1 MITDMT
7 VGKPWKVLINFSLPL
22 LLSAMFQQFYNIA
35 DTIIAGRCVGENAL
49 AAVGA
54 SYPITMIFM
63 AIAMGSTQ
71 GASVV
76 ISQLFGGK
84 KLTETKTAI
93 STTYISIGALSILLT
108 VLGVLFCDS
117 MLEALNTPEEIMT
130 DSAAY
135 LSIYTWGLVFLF
147 VYNIATGIF
156 SALGD
161 SKTPL
166 VLLICSSLGN
176 VGLDLLFVQAFDM
189 GVGGLALATLIAQG
203 IASIAATAILFLR
216 LKALEAT
223 QKPSLFSICIL
234 GKISRLAVPGI
245 FQHSFV
251 SVGNLFIQSI
261 INGFGIPAVIAG
273 YTAAIKLNTFAIT
286 MFNTLSGGLANF
298 TAQNIGAGDEKRV
311 RSGFKSG
318 FIMSETV
325 AVTVIIIMLLL
336 RTQLVG
342 IFVDEPTE
350 LVISTGTDFLT
361 IISPFYFSVCA
372 KLVADSILRGA
383 GVIKCFMAS
392 TFTDL
397 LLRVALAF
405 VFSGFMGV
413 TGVWWS
419 WPIGWLLSMALSL
432 FFYFKGFWKKYLQA

>member
-7 VGKPWKVLINFSLPL
+7 VGKPWKVLINFSFPL

-35 DTIIAGRCVGENAL
+35 DTVIAGRCVGENAL

-76 ISQLFGGK
+76 ISQFFGGK
-84 KLTETKTAI
+84 KLTETKAAVN
-93 STTYISIGALSILLT
+93 TTYISIGSLSIVLT
-108 VLGVLFCDS
+108 LFGVLFCEP
-117 MLEALNTPEEIMT
+117 MLRALNTPEEIMT

-135 LSIYTWGLVFLF
+135 LSIYTWGLLFLF
-147 VYNIATGIF
+147 VYNIATGVF
-156 SALGD
+156 SSLGD

-166 VLLICSSLGN
+166 VLLICSSVGN

-189 GVGGLALATLIAQG
+189 GVSGLALATLIAQG
-203 IASIAATAILFLR
+203 IASIAATVILFIR
-216 LKALEAT
+216 LKALEAP
-223 QKPSLFSICIL
+223 QKPKLFSANIL
-234 GKISRLAVPGI
+234 AKISRLAVPGI

-261 INGFGIPAVIAG
+261 INGFDIPAIIAG
-273 YTAAIKLNTFAIT
+273 YAAAIKLNTFSIT
-286 MFNTLSGGLANF
+286 MFTTLSGGLANF
-298 TAQNIGAGDEKRV
+298 TAQNIGAGKEERV
-311 RSGFKSG
+311 KSGFKSG
-318 FIMSETV
+318 LIMSEIIAV
-325 AVTVIIIMLLL
+325 AVIIIMLLL

-342 IFVDEPTE
+342 IFVDDPTE
-350 LVISTGTDFLT
+350 LVISTGTDFIM

-405 VFSGFMGV
+405 VLSGSMGV

-419 WPIGWLLSMALSL
+419 WPVGWLLSMALAL
-432 FFYFKGFWKKYLQA
+432 FFYFKGFWKKYLQT

>member
-35 DTIIAGRCVGENAL
+35 DTVIAGRCIGENAL

-54 SYPITMIFM
+54 SYPVTMIFM
-63 AIAMGSTQ
+63 AIAIGSTQ

-76 ISQLFGGK
+76 ISQFFGGK
-84 KLTETKTAI
+84 RLAETKTAI
-93 STTYISIGALSILLT
+93 STAYISIGSLSILLT
-108 VLGVLFCDS
+108 LLGVLFCEP
-117 MLEALNTPEEIMT
+117 MLIALNTPKEIMT

-135 LSIYTWGLVFLF
+135 LSIYTWGLIFLF
-147 VYNIATGIF
+147 VYNIATGVF
-156 SALGD
+156 SSLGD

-166 VLLICSSLGN
+166 VLLICSSVGN
-176 VGLDLLFVQAFDM
+176 VGLDLLFVMASDM

-203 IASIAATAILFLR
+203 IASIAATVILFIR
-216 LKALEAT
+216 LKVLHT
-223 QKPSLFSICIL
+223 PQNPQLFSVHIL

-273 YTAAIKLNTFAIT
+273 YAAAIKLNTFAIT
-286 MFNTLSGGLANF
+286 MFNTLSGGIANF
-298 TAQNIGAGDEKRV
+298 TAQNIGAGKEDRV
-311 RSGFKSG
+311 KNGFRSGL
-318 FIMSETV
+318 IMSEIVAITV
-325 AVTVIIIMLLL
+325 MTVMLLF

-342 IFVDEPTE
+342 LFVDEPTE
-350 LVISTGTDFLT
+350 LVISTGTDFL
-361 IISPFYFSVCA
+361 IITSPFYFSVCA

-383 GVIKCFMAS
+383 GVIKCFMTS
-392 TFTDL
+392 TFADL

-405 VFSGFMGV
+405 ILSGSMGV
-413 TGVWWS
+413 AGVWWS
-419 WPIGWLLSMALSL
+419 WPVGWLLSMALAL
-432 FFYFKGFWKKYLQA
+432 FFYFKGFWKKYLH

>member
-7 VGKPWKVLINFSLPL
+7 AGKPWKVLINFSLPL

-35 DTIIAGRCVGENAL
+35 DTVIAGRCVGENAL

-76 ISQLFGGK
+76 ISQFFGGK
-84 KLTETKTAI
+84 KLTETKTAVN
-93 STTYISIGALSILLT
+93 TTYISIGSLSIVLT
-108 VLGVLFCDS
+108 LFGVLFCEP
-117 MLEALNTPEEIMT
+117 MLRALNTPEEIMT

-135 LSIYTWGLVFLF
+135 LSIYTWGLLFLF
-147 VYNIATGIF
+147 VYNIATGVF
-156 SALGD
+156 SSLGD

-166 VLLICSSLGN
+166 VLLICSSVGN

-189 GVGGLALATLIAQG
+189 GVSGLALATLIAQG
-203 IASIAATAILFLR
+203 IASIAATVILFIR
-216 LKALEAT
+216 LKALEAP
-223 QKPSLFSICIL
+223 QKPKLFSANIL
-234 GKISRLAVPGI
+234 AKISRLAVPGI

-251 SVGNLFIQSI
+251 SVGNLFIQRI
-261 INGFGIPAVIAG
+261 INGFDIPAIIAG
-273 YTAAIKLNTFAIT
+273 YAAAIKLNTFSIT
-286 MFNTLSGGLANF
+286 MFTTLSGGLANF
-298 TAQNIGAGDEKRV
+298 TAQNIGAGKEERV
-311 RSGFKSG
+311 KSGFKSG
-318 FIMSETV
+318 LIMSEIIAV
-325 AVTVIIIMLLL
+325 AVIIIMLLL
-336 RTQLVG
+336 RTQLVD
-342 IFVDEPTE
+342 IFVDDPTE
-350 LVISTGTDFLT
+350 LVISTGTDFIM

-405 VFSGFMGV
+405 VLSGSMGV

-419 WPIGWLLSMALSL
+419 WPVGWLLSMALAL
-432 FFYFKGFWKKYLQA
+432 FFYFKGFWKKYLQT